1 MGGGSFE
8 GEGQASM
15 ATRIWPPLASTSSD
29 GLAAEWKFT
38 LASIVLKSI
47 GEKPKGP
54 SINYVA

>member
-1 MGGGSFE
+1 MWGGGHLKERVKHLWRPEF
-8 GEGQASM
+8 G
-15 ATRIWPPLASTSSD
+15 PPGSTSSD